1 MQCKGL
7 ALGEPPYGSWYL
19 LSQVSMPDGAGRN
32 DYVLGL
38 PAGPR
43 LLSRAKP
50 GSLRESRT
58 PVLNRLRRRRK

>member
-1 MQCKGL
+1 
-7 ALGEPPYGSWYL
+7 
-19 LSQVSMPDGAGRN
+19 MPDGAGRN

>member
-1 MQCKGL
+1 MGVSPGNTSLQ
-7 ALGEPPYGSWYL
+7 SWYL